1 MKTAAVILAGGKS
14 SRMGRDKAML
24 PFGEDTML
32 SHLVG
37 LYRPWFDL
45 TAVSLNVPGR
55 FQTYGAME
63 VVDRHPGDGPLAGLE
78 AAFLDTRADVIF
90 LTATDLPFGDPALA
104 LRLLERLGEHD
115 VCLIHHDGRAETLFA
130 VYSSACLPAVRRS
143 LDAGRRS
150 MFHVLEQV
158 DTLRLTPQ
166 QLPEFDLDHILRNVN
181 DPEEYRRALALIKG
195 RETEG

>member
-1 MKTAAVILAGGKS
+1 
-14 SRMGRDKAML
+14 MGRDKAML

-45 TAVSLNVPGR
+45 TAVSLNETGR

-63 VVDRHPGDGPLAGLE
+63 VVDRRPGDGPLAGLE
-78 AAFLDTRADVIF
+78 AAFLDTGADVIF

-104 LRLLERLGEHD
+104 RQLLERRGERD
-115 VCLIHHDGRAETLFA
+115 ACLIVHGGRDETLFA
-130 VYSSACLPAVRRS
+130 VYARSCLEAVRRS
-143 LDAGRRS
+143 LDEGRRS

-158 DTLRLTPQ
+158 DALRLTPQ
-166 QLPEFDLDHILRNVN
+166 QLPGFDLDYILRNVN
-181 DPEEYRRALALIKG
+181 DPEEYRRALALKKD
-195 RETEG
+195 